1 MKPREAEEIASNE
14 FPNTELSSFTLE
26 TGVSLLDASD
36 Q

>member
-14 FPNTELSSFTLE
+14 FQLSSFTLE